1 MLRSNLQRRRLGY
14 NRSGIWGLDGL
25 RLLTFAGAFME
36 LSANNREIRQLL
48 SDMLAIVDSSS
59 DAIASRYA
67 ELRDGSYE
75 LAVQVRTAA
84 IPNPEARQKAFIL
97 ETTGR
102 KW

>member
-1 MLRSNLQRRRLGY
+1 
-14 NRSGIWGLDGL
+14 
-25 RLLTFAGAFME
+25 ME